1 MKLYSRQFAFF
12 VIATVAASSLVLAQ
26 QDQYQDYG
34 DEEDYYKYAQQEDNL
49 YHDHQN
55 RQKGGGGGMAKTIA
69 FTAAGWMVGGK
80 IHSKRAVKKA
90 NKKATKDLKDLYTKY
105 IQDVTTLQSQN
116 AELEAY
122 IKQAGREQL
131 KEEFIRADV
140 DNDRKVSRA
149 EFERYKRDYLASH
162 PEMAPSQFPR
172 FEDFDPDSNGMITMS
187 EHDQY
192 YTKRGY

>member
-1 MKLYSRQFAFF
+1 MKLYSRQFAIF
-12 VIATVAASSLVLAQ
+12 VIATVAASSLDVLAQ
-26 QDQYQDYG
+26 HDQYQDYG
-34 DEEDYYKYAQQEDNL
+34 DDQEDYYQYAQQEDGL

-55 RQKGGGGGMAKTIA
+55 RQKGGGMGKTIA
-69 FTAAGWMVGGK
+69 FTAVGWMVGGK